1 MIRLALSATAFALV
15 VTFVLFSVAG
25 ASGKVREEAL
35 PMSPMIKLSGEL
47 PMIELSGELE
57 LGSSSPPRAAV
68 PRVPTAYARVLHG
81 ACCDPQSTCERL
93 AAALPEGIELQC
105 TTGNVECVGGGF
117 DWRGDGEA
125 KAAYLEQLPGLLQTA
140 ETTPNGDNLL
150 IGFSRG
156 AYVARDVAL
165 ARPGRYSALVLIGAT
180 IALDVPALKAAGI
193 KRVVLAAGEY
203 DSSFKAMQR
212 TRDKLAL
219 NGIEARFVPMGK
231 IFHELPKDA
240 GLRLRDAVAW
250 ASAPPSA

>member
-1 MIRLALSATAFALV
+1 MIRLALSATAFALA
-15 VTFVLFSVAG
+15 VTFVLFSVTG
-25 ASGKVREEAL
+25 ASGMVHEEAL
-35 PMSPMIKLSGEL
+35 PLSPMLEVSGKLEVA
-47 PMIELSGELE
+47 
-57 LGSSSPPRAAV
+57 SSSPPLAAV
-68 PRVPTAYARVLHG
+68 PRVPTAYANVLHG
-81 ACCDPQSTCERL
+81 ACCDPQGTCERL

-125 KAAYLEQLPGLLQTA
+125 KAAYLEQLPGLLRTA
-140 ETTPNGDNLL
+140 ETAPSGDNLL